1 LIDGL
6 AGDFSFFHRFD
17 TQSRRRRHMDFS
29 RLLLRYS
36 WIRDAAFAVY
46 ALIQFALKLTLY
58 AA

>member
-1 LIDGL
+1 
-6 AGDFSFFHRFD
+6 
-17 TQSRRRRHMDFS
+17 MDFS